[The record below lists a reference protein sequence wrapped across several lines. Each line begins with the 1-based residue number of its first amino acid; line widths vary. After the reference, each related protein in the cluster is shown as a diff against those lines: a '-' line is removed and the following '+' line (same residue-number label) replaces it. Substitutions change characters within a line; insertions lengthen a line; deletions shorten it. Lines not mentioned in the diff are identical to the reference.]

1 MREDKLYF
9 GACEKFR
16 GTTPNISQ
24 AGFLSAPTN
33 VYLRDE
39 GTALP
44 EYLRGNLLCFNK
56 NQLRVSVHLH
66 ILSISALDLGSIP
79 KSASSSGRGRKYDS
93 THLGSGCITA
103 NSGLQ
108 LSGEKLGKITAI
120 FKQVYDLPETVRRV
134 RVWTCIGHRCWFLF
148 VACFACLI
156 TYLGAIR

>member
-1 MREDKLYF
+1 MYD
-9 GACEKFR
+9 
-16 GTTPNISQ
+16 
-24 AGFLSAPTN
+24 
-33 VYLRDE
+33 LRDE

-56 NQLRVSVHLH
+56 NQLRD
-66 ILSISALDLGSIP
+66 IGASAHPLNIGFGLGVYTKIRQFFGKRP
-79 KSASSSGRGRKYDS
+79 QVRFDA
-93 THLGSGCITA
+93 LGSGCITA

-156 TYLGAIR
+156 TYLGTD